1 MDFEQEKTV
10 WVIGHRNPDTDSIC
24 AAIAYADL
32 QNHLSETKYE
42 PKRAGNLNEETKYVL
57 RKFKAKA
64 PDYVDDVRTQV
75 KDIAFRRTIGVSS
88 SISLKRA
95 WEIMTTSNVVTL
107 PIIDDHN
114 EFTGLIVNND
124 IAESLMD
131 VLDTKILAE
140 ARTPYQN
147 MIETLNGTILV
158 GNAHGL
164 FITGKVIVAADSL
177 PMAEENIEKDD
188 LVILSDRESMQKC
201 ALKHNASCMVICGGT
216 QVSKDIIA
224 EAQDKECV
232 IISTPYD
239 TFTVSRLLMQS
250 MPIKQCM
257 RRRNLKKFDIEDYV
271 DDVKEVMSK
280 ARHRDF
286 PILDHDGNYVG
297 MISRRNLLN
306 MQKKRVVLVDHNERQ
321 QAVHGI
327 DNADILGII
336 DHHKIGSL
344 ETPVPVMFRNQPVGC
359 TSTIIYQMY
368 QENGVEISKQIA
380 GLLCSAIISDTLLF
394 RSPTC
399 TELDKMAATNLAK
412 IAEIGLL
419 ERHAAEMFRAG
430 SNFKSKTTEEICYQ
444 DFKTFTVGEIQFGVA
459 QISAMGR
466 NELDEVKERVL
477 PYQTTMMEE
486 RGLNMVFIMLTDIFN
501 ESTELICMG
510 EGADQAVERA
520 FHKQKLNQGYRL
532 RGVVS
537 RKKQLIPELL
547 DAIQQNLFGQ
557 GV

>member
-1 MDFEQEKTV
+1 MDFEQENSV

-57 RKFKAKA
+57 RKFKVKMPA
-64 PDYVDDVRTQV
+64 YVDDVRTQL

-95 WEIMTTSNVVTL
+95 WELMTTSKVVTL
-107 PIIDDHN
+107 PITDENN
-114 EFTGLIVNND
+114 ELLGLIVNGD
-124 IAESLMD
+124 IAESYMD
-131 VLDTKILAE
+131 VLDTRILAQ
-140 ARTPYQN
+140 ASTPYKN
-147 MIETLNGTILV
+147 MVETLNGTILV
-158 GNAHGL
+158 GNEHGRY
-164 FITGKVIVAADSL
+164 IRGKVIVAADSL
-177 PMAEENIEKDD
+177 PMAEESMEKDD
-188 LVILSDRESMQKC
+188 LVILGDRESMQKC
-201 ALKHNASCMVICGGT
+201 ALKHNASCLIICGGT
-216 QVSKDIIA
+216 QVYKQIIS

-239 TFTVSRLLMQS
+239 PFTVSRLIMQS
-250 MPIKQCM
+250 MPIKQFM
-257 RRRNLKKFDIEDYV
+257 RTKNLKKFDIEDYV
-271 DDVKEVMSK
+271 DDVREVMSK

-286 PILDHDGNYVG
+286 PILYHDGCYIG

-306 MQKKRVVLVDHNERQ
+306 MQKNRIVLLDHNERQ

-368 QENGVEISKQIA
+368 QENGVKITKPIA

-399 TELDKMAATNLAK
+399 TELDKQAAEKL
-412 IAEIGLL
+412 AEIAGIDM
-419 ERHAAEMFRAG
+419 ERHANEMFRAG
-430 SNFKSKTTEEICYQ
+430 SNFQSKTAEEICYQ
-444 DFKTFTVGEIQFGVA
+444 DFKTFTAGEILFGVS
-459 QISAMGR
+459 QISAMSR
-466 NELDEVKERVL
+466 DELDEVKERVL
-477 PYQTTMMEE
+477 PYQVTIMEE
-486 RGLNMVFIMLTDIFN
+486 RKLNMVFIMLTDILN

-510 EGADQAVERA
+510 KGADEAVEKA
-520 FHKQKLNQGYRL
+520 FYKQKINDGFRL

-537 RKKQLIPELL
+537 RKKQLIRELL
-547 DAIQQNLFGQ
+547 DAIANE
-557 GV
+557 

>member
-1 MDFEQEKTV
+1 MDFEQENSV

-57 RKFKAKA
+57 RRFKVKIPA
-64 PDYVDDVRTQV
+64 YVDDVRTQV

-95 WEIMTTSNVVTL
+95 WELMTTSKVVTL
-107 PIIDDHN
+107 PITGEDN
-114 EFTGLIVNND
+114 ELLGLIVNAD
-124 IAESLMD
+124 IAESYMD
-131 VLDTKILAE
+131 VLDTRILAE
-140 ARTPYQN
+140 ARTPYKN

-158 GNAHGL
+158 GNEHGRY
-164 FITGKVIVAADSL
+164 IRGKVIVAADSL
-177 PMAEENIEKDD
+177 PMAEESMEKDD
-188 LVILSDRESMQKC
+188 LVILGDRESMQKC
-201 ALKHNASCMVICGGT
+201 ALKHNASCLIICGGT
-216 QVSKDIIA
+216 QVSKAIIT

-239 TFTVSRLLMQS
+239 PFTVSRLIMQS
-250 MPIKQCM
+250 MPIKQFM
-257 RRRNLKKFDIEDYV
+257 RTKNLKKFEIEDYV
-271 DDVKEVMSK
+271 DDVREVMSK

-286 PILDHDGNYVG
+286 PILDHDGYYIG

-306 MQKKRVVLVDHNERQ
+306 MQKMRVVLVDHNEKQ

-368 QENGVEISKQIA
+368 QENGVKITKPIA

-399 TELDKMAATNLAK
+399 TQADKDAAAK
-412 IAEIGLL
+412 LAEIADIDM
-419 ERHAAEMFRAG
+419 ERHANEMFRAG
-430 SNFKSKTTEEICYQ
+430 SNFETKTTEEICYQ
-444 DFKTFTVGEIQFGVA
+444 DFKTFTAADILFGVS
-459 QISAMGR
+459 QISAMSR
-466 NELDEVKERVL
+466 EELDEVKERVL
-477 PYQTTMMEE
+477 PYQSVIMEE
-486 RGLNMVFIMLTDIFN
+486 RGLQMVFIMLTDILN
-501 ESTELICMG
+501 ESSELICLG
-510 EGADQAVERA
+510 KGADEAVEKA
-520 FHKQKLNQGYRL
+520 FYKQKINDGYRL

-547 DAIQQNLFGQ
+547 DAIMSMQA
-557 GV
+557 

>member
-1 MDFEQEKTV
+1 MDFEQENSV

-57 RKFKAKA
+57 RRFKVKIPA
-64 PDYVDDVRTQV
+64 YVDDVRTQV

-95 WEIMTTSNVVTL
+95 WELMTTSKVVTL
-107 PIIDDHN
+107 PITGEDN
-114 EFTGLIVNND
+114 ELLGLIVNAD
-124 IAESLMD
+124 IAESYMD
-131 VLDTKILAE
+131 VLDTRILAE
-140 ARTPYQN
+140 ARTPYKN

-158 GNAHGL
+158 GNEHGRY
-164 FITGKVIVAADSL
+164 IRGKVIVAADSL
-177 PMAEENIEKDD
+177 PMAEESMEKDD
-188 LVILSDRESMQKC
+188 LVILGDRESMQKC
-201 ALKHNASCMVICGGT
+201 ALKHNASCLIICGGT
-216 QVSKDIIA
+216 QVSKAIIT

-239 TFTVSRLLMQS
+239 PFTVSRLIMQS
-250 MPIKQCM
+250 MPIKQFM
-257 RRRNLKKFDIEDYV
+257 RTKNLKKFEIEDYV
-271 DDVKEVMSK
+271 DDVREVMSK
-280 ARHRDF
+280 ARHRDL
-286 PILDHDGNYVG
+286 PILDHDGYYIG

-306 MQKKRVVLVDHNERQ
+306 MQKKRVVLVDHNEKQ

-368 QENGVEISKQIA
+368 QENGVKITKSIA

-399 TELDKMAATNLAK
+399 TQADKDAAAK
-412 IAEIGLL
+412 LAEIADIDM
-419 ERHAAEMFRAG
+419 ERHANEMFRAG
-430 SNFKSKTTEEICYQ
+430 SNFETKTTEEICYQ
-444 DFKTFTVGEIQFGVA
+444 DFKTFTAADILFGVS
-459 QISAMGR
+459 QISAMSR
-466 NELDEVKERVL
+466 EELDEVKERVL
-477 PYQTTMMEE
+477 PYQSVIMEE
-486 RGLNMVFIMLTDIFN
+486 RGLQMVFIMLTDILN
-501 ESTELICMG
+501 ESSELICLG
-510 EGADQAVERA
+510 KGADEAVEKA
-520 FHKQKLNQGYRL
+520 FYKQKINDGYRL

-547 DAIQQNLFGQ
+547 DAIMSMQA
-557 GV
+557 

>member
-1 MDFEQEKTV
+1 MDFEQENPI

-57 RKFKAKA
+57 RKFKVKI
-64 PDYVDDVRTQV
+64 PGYVDDVRTQV
-75 KDIAFRRTIGVSS
+75 KDIAFRRTIGVNS

-95 WEIMTTSNVVTL
+95 WELMTTSHVVTL
-107 PIIDDHN
+107 PITDENN
-114 EFTGLIVNND
+114 ELLGLIVNAD
-124 IAESLMD
+124 IAESYMD
-131 VLDTKILAE
+131 VLDTRILAE
-140 ARTPYQN
+140 ARTPYKN

-158 GNAHGL
+158 GNEHGRY
-164 FITGKVIVAADSL
+164 IRGKVIVAADSL
-177 PMAEENIEKDD
+177 PMAEESMEKDD
-188 LVILSDRESMQKC
+188 LVILGDRESMQKC
-201 ALKHNASCMVICGGT
+201 ALKHNASCLIICGGT
-216 QVSKDIIA
+216 QVSKQILT

-239 TFTVSRLLMQS
+239 PFTVSRLIMQS
-250 MPIKQCM
+250 MPIKQFM
-257 RRRNLKKFDIEDYV
+257 RTKNLKKFEIEDYV
-271 DDVKEVMSK
+271 DDVREVMSK

-286 PILDHDGNYVG
+286 PILDHDGYYIG

-306 MQKKRVVLVDHNERQ
+306 MQKKRIVLVDHNEKQ

-327 DNADILGII
+327 ENADILGII

-359 TSTIIYQMY
+359 TSTIIWQMY
-368 QENGVEISKQIA
+368 LENGVKITKPIA

-399 TELDKMAATNLAK
+399 TELDKQAAEKL
-412 IAEIGLL
+412 AEIAGIDM
-419 ERHAAEMFRAG
+419 EQHANEMFRAG
-430 SNFKSKTTEEICYQ
+430 SNFQSKTAEEICYQ
-444 DFKTFTVGEIQFGVA
+444 DFKTFTAGEVLFGVS
-459 QISAMGR
+459 QISAMSR
-466 NELDEVKERVL
+466 EELDEVKERVL
-477 PYQTTMMEE
+477 PYQATIMEE
-486 RGLNMVFIMLTDIFN
+486 RKLNMVFIMLTDILN

-510 EGADQAVERA
+510 KGADEAVEKA
-520 FHKQKLNQGYRL
+520 FYKQKMNDGFRL

-547 DAIQQNLFGQ
+547 DAIANANA
-557 GV
+557 

>member
-1 MDFEQEKTV
+1 MDFEQENKV
-10 WVIGHRNPDTDSIC
+10 WVIGHKNPDTDSIC

-42 PKRAGNLNEETKYVL
+42 PKRAGNLNEETKFVL
-57 RKFKAKA
+57 RKFKKKA
-64 PDYVDDVRTQV
+64 PAYVDDVRTQV

-88 SISLKRA
+88 GISLKRA

-107 PIIDDHN
+107 PIVDDKN
-114 EFTGLIVNND
+114 EFIGLIVNND

-131 VLDTKILAE
+131 VLDTEILAE

-147 MIETLNGTILV
+147 MIETLNGSVLV

-164 FITGKVIVAADSL
+164 FITGKVTVAADSL
-177 PMAEENIEKDD
+177 PMAEENIEQDD

-201 ALKHNASCMVICGGT
+201 ALKHNVSCMVVCGGT
-216 QVSKDIIA
+216 QVSKDIIV

-239 TFTVSRLLMQS
+239 TFTASRLIMQS

-257 RRRNLKKFDIEDYV
+257 RQRNLTKFVIEDVV

-286 PILDHDGNYVG
+286 PILDRDGKYIG

-306 MQKKRVVLVDHNERQ
+306 MQKKRVVLVDHNEKQ

-368 QENGVEISKQIA
+368 QENGVKVSKQIA

-399 TELDKMAATNLAK
+399 THLDQAAAAELAK
-412 IAEIGLL
+412 IAEI
-419 ERHAAEMFRAG
+419 ENIKQYAAEMFRAG
-430 SNFKSKTTEEICYQ
+430 SNFKSKTTEEICHQ
-444 DFKTFTVGEIQFGVA
+444 DFKTFNAGEIQFGVA
-459 QISAMGR
+459 QISAMSR
-466 NELDEVKERVL
+466 EELDEIKERVL
-477 PYQTTMMEE
+477 PYQQEMMEE
-486 RGLNMVFIMLTDIFN
+486 KQLQMMFIMLTDIFH
-501 ESTELICMG
+501 ESTELVCMG
-510 EGADQAVERA
+510 EGADEAVERA
-520 FHKQKLNQGYRL
+520 FHKQKMNDGFRL

-547 DAIQQNLFGQ
+547 DAIQSMQQ
-557 GV
+557 M

>member
-1 MDFEQEKTV
+1 MDFEQENSV

-57 RKFKAKA
+57 RRFKVKIPA
-64 PDYVDDVRTQV
+64 YVDDVRTQV

-95 WEIMTTSNVVTL
+95 WELMTTSKVVTL
-107 PIIDDHN
+107 PITGEDN
-114 EFTGLIVNND
+114 ELLGLIVNAD
-124 IAESLMD
+124 IAESYMD
-131 VLDTKILAE
+131 VLDTRILAE
-140 ARTPYQN
+140 ARTPYKN

-158 GNAHGL
+158 GNEHGRY
-164 FITGKVIVAADSL
+164 IRGKVIVAADSL
-177 PMAEENIEKDD
+177 PMAEESMEKDD
-188 LVILSDRESMQKC
+188 LVILGDRESMQKC
-201 ALKHNASCMVICGGT
+201 ALKHNASCLIICGGT
-216 QVSKDIIA
+216 QVSKAIIT

-239 TFTVSRLLMQS
+239 PFTVSRLIMQS
-250 MPIKQCM
+250 MPIKQFM
-257 RRRNLKKFDIEDYV
+257 RTKNLKKFEIEDYV
-271 DDVKEVMSK
+271 DDVREVMSK

-286 PILDHDGNYVG
+286 PILDHDGYYIG

-306 MQKKRVVLVDHNERQ
+306 MQKKRVVLVDHNEKQ

-368 QENGVEISKQIA
+368 QENGVKITKPIA

-399 TELDKMAATNLAK
+399 TQADKDAAAK
-412 IAEIGLL
+412 LAEIADIDM
-419 ERHAAEMFRAG
+419 ERHANEMFRAG
-430 SNFKSKTTEEICYQ
+430 SNFETKTTEEICYQ
-444 DFKTFTVGEIQFGVA
+444 DFKTFTAADILFGVS
-459 QISAMGR
+459 QISAMSR
-466 NELDEVKERVL
+466 EELDEVKERVL
-477 PYQTTMMEE
+477 PYQSVIMEE
-486 RGLNMVFIMLTDIFN
+486 RGLQMVFIMLTDILN
-501 ESTELICMG
+501 ESSELICLG
-510 EGADQAVERA
+510 KDADEAVEKA
-520 FHKQKLNQGYRL
+520 FYKQKINDGYRL

-547 DAIQQNLFGQ
+547 DAIMSMQA
-557 GV
+557 

>member
-1 MDFEQEKTV
+1 MDFEQENAV

-32 QNHLSETKYE
+32 QNHLSDTKYE

-57 RKFKAKA
+57 RKFKVKIPA
-64 PDYVDDVRTQV
+64 YVDDVRTQV
-75 KDIAFRRTIGVSS
+75 KDIAFRRTIGVNS

-95 WEIMTTSNVVTL
+95 WELMTTSKVVTL
-107 PIIDDHN
+107 PITDENN
-114 EFTGLIVNND
+114 ELLGLIVNAD
-124 IAESLMD
+124 IAESYMD
-131 VLDTKILAE
+131 VLDTRILAE
-140 ARTPYQN
+140 ARTPYKN

-158 GNAHGL
+158 GNEHGRY
-164 FITGKVIVAADSL
+164 IRGKVIVAADSL
-177 PMAEENIEKDD
+177 PMAEESMEKDD
-188 LVILSDRESMQKC
+188 LVILGDRESMQKC
-201 ALKHNASCMVICGGT
+201 ALKHNASCLIICGGT
-216 QVSKDIIA
+216 QVSKQILSEA
-224 EAQDKECV
+224 EDKECV

-239 TFTVSRLLMQS
+239 PFTVSRLIMQS
-250 MPIKQCM
+250 MPIKQFM
-257 RRRNLKKFDIEDYV
+257 RTKNLKKFDIEDYV
-271 DDVKEVMSK
+271 DDVREVMSK

-286 PILDHDGNYVG
+286 PILDHEGYYIG

-306 MQKKRVVLVDHNERQ
+306 MQKKRIVLVDHNERQ

-368 QENGVEISKQIA
+368 MENGVKITKPIA

-399 TELDKMAATNLAK
+399 TELDKQAAEKL
-412 IAEIGLL
+412 AEIAGIDM
-419 ERHAAEMFRAG
+419 ERHANEMFRAG
-430 SNFKSKTTEEICYQ
+430 SNFQSKTAEEICYQ
-444 DFKTFTVGEIQFGVA
+444 DFKTFTAGEILFGVS
-459 QISAMGR
+459 QISAMSR
-466 NELDEVKERVL
+466 EELDEVKERVL
-477 PYQTTMMEE
+477 PYQATIMEE
-486 RGLNMVFIMLTDIFN
+486 RKLNMVFVMLTDILN
-501 ESTELICMG
+501 ESTELICLG
-510 EGADQAVERA
+510 KGADEAVERA
-520 FHKQKLNQGYRL
+520 FYKQKINDGFRL

-547 DAIQQNLFGQ
+547 DAIAND
-557 GV
+557 

>member
-1 MDFEQEKTV
+1 MDFEQENPV

-32 QNHLSETKYE
+32 KNHISDTKYE

-57 RKFKAKA
+57 RKFKVKIPA
-64 PDYVDDVRTQV
+64 YVDDVRTQV
-75 KDIAFRRTIGVSS
+75 KDIAFRRTIGINS

-95 WEIMTTSNVVTL
+95 WELMTTSKVVTL
-107 PIIDDHN
+107 PITGEEN
-114 EFTGLIVNND
+114 ELLGLIVNAD
-124 IAESLMD
+124 IAESYMD
-131 VLDTKILAE
+131 VLDTHILAE
-140 ARTPYQN
+140 ARTPYKN
-147 MIETLNGTILV
+147 MVETLNGTMLV
-158 GNAHGL
+158 GNEHGRY
-164 FITGKVIVAADSL
+164 IRGKVIVAADSL
-177 PMAEENIEKDD
+177 PMAEESMEKDD
-188 LVILSDRESMQKC
+188 LVILGDRESMQKC
-201 ALKHNASCMVICGGT
+201 ALKHNASCLIICGGT
-216 QVSKDIIA
+216 QVSKQILT

-239 TFTVSRLLMQS
+239 PFTVSRLIMQS
-250 MPIKQCM
+250 MPIKQFM
-257 RRRNLKKFDIEDYV
+257 RTKNLKKFEIEDYV
-271 DDVKEVMSK
+271 DDVREVMSK

-286 PILDHDGNYVG
+286 PILDHDGCYIG

-306 MQKKRVVLVDHNERQ
+306 MQKKRIVLVDHNERQ

-368 QENGVEISKQIA
+368 QENDVKITKPIA

-399 TELDKMAATNLAK
+399 TEMDKQAATALAA
-412 IAEIGLL
+412 IADIDM
-419 ERHAAEMFRAG
+419 ERHANEMFRAG
-430 SNFKSKTTEEICYQ
+430 SNFQSKTTEEICYQ
-444 DFKTFTVGEIQFGVA
+444 DFKTFTAGEVLFGVS
-459 QISAMGR
+459 QISAMSR
-466 NELDEVKERVL
+466 DELDEVKERVL
-477 PYQTTMMEE
+477 PYQQTIMEE
-486 RGLNMVFIMLTDIFN
+486 RQLQMVFIMLTDILN
-501 ESTELICMG
+501 ESSELICLG
-510 EGADQAVERA
+510 KGADEAVERA
-520 FHKQKLNQGYRL
+520 FYKQKINDGYRL

-547 DAIQQNLFGQ
+547 DAIANA
-557 GV
+557 

>member
-1 MDFEQEKTV
+1 MDFEQENSV

-57 RKFKAKA
+57 RRFKVKIPA
-64 PDYVDDVRTQV
+64 YVDDVRTQV

-95 WEIMTTSNVVTL
+95 WELMTTSKVVTL
-107 PIIDDHN
+107 PITGEDN
-114 EFTGLIVNND
+114 ELLGLIVNAD
-124 IAESLMD
+124 IAESYMD
-131 VLDTKILAE
+131 VLDTRILAE
-140 ARTPYQN
+140 ARTPYKN

-158 GNAHGL
+158 GNEHGRY
-164 FITGKVIVAADSL
+164 IRGKVIVAADSL
-177 PMAEENIEKDD
+177 PMAEESMEKDD
-188 LVILSDRESMQKC
+188 LVILGDRESMQKC
-201 ALKHNASCMVICGGT
+201 ALKHNASCLIICGGT
-216 QVSKDIIA
+216 QVSKAIIT

-239 TFTVSRLLMQS
+239 PFTVSRLIMQS
-250 MPIKQCM
+250 MPIKQFM
-257 RRRNLKKFDIEDYV
+257 RTKNLKKFEIEDYV
-271 DDVKEVMSK
+271 DDVREVMSK

-286 PILDHDGNYVG
+286 PILDHDGYYIG

-306 MQKKRVVLVDHNERQ
+306 MQKKRVVLVDHNEKQ

-368 QENGVEISKQIA
+368 QENGVKITKSIA

-399 TELDKMAATNLAK
+399 TQADKDAAAK
-412 IAEIGLL
+412 LAEIADIDM
-419 ERHAAEMFRAG
+419 ERHANEMFRAG
-430 SNFKSKTTEEICYQ
+430 SNFETKTTEEICYQ
-444 DFKTFTVGEIQFGVA
+444 DFKTFTAADILFGVS
-459 QISAMGR
+459 QISAMSR
-466 NELDEVKERVL
+466 EELDEIKERVL
-477 PYQTTMMEE
+477 PYQSVIMEE
-486 RGLNMVFIMLTDIFN
+486 RGLQMVFIMLTDILN
-501 ESTELICMG
+501 KSSELICLG
-510 EGADQAVERA
+510 KGADEAVEKA
-520 FHKQKLNQGYRL
+520 FYKQKINDGYRL

-547 DAIQQNLFGQ
+547 DAIMSMQA
-557 GV
+557 

>member
-1 MDFEQEKTV
+1 MDLEKENPV

-42 PKRAGNLNEETKYVL
+42 PKRAGNPNEETKYVL
-57 RKFKAKA
+57 RKFKVKMPA
-64 PDYVDDVRTQV
+64 YVDDVRTQV
-75 KDIAFRRTIGVSS
+75 KDIAFRRTIGVNSN
-88 SISLKRA
+88 ISLKRA
-95 WEIMTTSNVVTL
+95 WELMTTSKVVTL
-107 PIIDDHN
+107 PITDENN
-114 EFTGLIVNND
+114 ELLGLIVNGD
-124 IAESLMD
+124 IAESYMD
-131 VLDTKILAE
+131 VLDTRILAE
-140 ARTPYQN
+140 ARTPYKN

-158 GNAHGL
+158 GNEHGRY
-164 FITGKVIVAADSL
+164 IRGKVIVAADSL
-177 PMAEENIEKDD
+177 PMAEESMEKDD
-188 LVILSDRESMQKC
+188 LVILGDRESMQKC
-201 ALKHNASCMVICGGT
+201 ALKHNASCLIICGGT
-216 QVSKDIIA
+216 QVSKQILS

-239 TFTVSRLLMQS
+239 PFTVSRLIMQS
-250 MPIKQCM
+250 MPIKQFM
-257 RRRNLKKFDIEDYV
+257 RTKNLKKFDIEDYV
-271 DDVKEVMSK
+271 DDVREVMSK

-286 PILDHDGNYVG
+286 PILDHDGYYIG

-306 MQKKRVVLVDHNERQ
+306 MQKKRIVLVDHNERQ

-368 QENGVEISKQIA
+368 QENGVKITKPIA

-399 TELDKMAATNLAK
+399 TELDKQAASQL
-412 IAEIGLL
+412 AEIAGIDM
-419 ERHAAEMFRAG
+419 EKHANEMFRAG
-430 SNFKSKTTEEICYQ
+430 SNFHSKTTEEICYQ
-444 DFKTFTVGEIQFGVA
+444 DFKTFTTGEIQFGVS
-459 QISAMGR
+459 QISAMSR
-466 NELDEVKERVL
+466 EELDEVKERVL
-477 PYQTTMMEE
+477 PYQSTIMEE
-486 RGLNMVFIMLTDIFN
+486 RKLDMVFIMLTDILN

-510 EGADQAVERA
+510 KGADEAVEKA
-520 FHKQKLNQGYRL
+520 FYKQKINDGFRL

-547 DAIQQNLFGQ
+547 DAMAGD
-557 GV
+557 

>member
-1 MDFEQEKTV
+1 MDFEQENSV

-57 RKFKAKA
+57 RRFKVKIPA
-64 PDYVDDVRTQV
+64 YVDDVRTQV

-95 WEIMTTSNVVTL
+95 WELMTTSKVVTL
-107 PIIDDHN
+107 PITGEDN
-114 EFTGLIVNND
+114 ELLGLIVNAD
-124 IAESLMD
+124 IAESYMD
-131 VLDTKILAE
+131 VLDTRILAE
-140 ARTPYQN
+140 ARTPYKN

-158 GNAHGL
+158 GNEHGRY
-164 FITGKVIVAADSL
+164 IRGKVIVAADSL
-177 PMAEENIEKDD
+177 PMAEESMEKDD
-188 LVILSDRESMQKC
+188 LVILGDRESMQKC
-201 ALKHNASCMVICGGT
+201 ALKHNASCLIICGGT
-216 QVSKDIIA
+216 QVSKAIIT

-239 TFTVSRLLMQS
+239 PFTVSRLIMQS
-250 MPIKQCM
+250 MPIKQFM
-257 RRRNLKKFDIEDYV
+257 RTKNLKKFEIEDYV
-271 DDVKEVMSK
+271 DDVREVMSK

-286 PILDHDGNYVG
+286 PILDHDGYYIG

-306 MQKKRVVLVDHNERQ
+306 MQKKRVVLVDHNEKQ

-368 QENGVEISKQIA
+368 QENGVKITKSIA

-399 TELDKMAATNLAK
+399 TQADKDAAAK
-412 IAEIGLL
+412 LAEIADIDM
-419 ERHAAEMFRAG
+419 ERHANEMFRAG
-430 SNFKSKTTEEICYQ
+430 SNFETKTTEEICYQ
-444 DFKTFTVGEIQFGVA
+444 DFKTFTAADILFGVS
-459 QISAMGR
+459 QISAMSR
-466 NELDEVKERVL
+466 EELDEVKERVL
-477 PYQTTMMEE
+477 PYQSVIMEE
-486 RGLNMVFIMLTDIFN
+486 RGLQMVFIMLTDILN
-501 ESTELICMG
+501 ESSELICLG
-510 EGADQAVERA
+510 KGADEAVEKA
-520 FHKQKLNQGYRL
+520 FYKQKINDGYRL

-547 DAIQQNLFGQ
+547 DAIMSMQA
-557 GV
+557 

>member
-1 MDFEQEKTV
+1 MDFEQENSV

-57 RKFKAKA
+57 RRFKVKIPA
-64 PDYVDDVRTQV
+64 YVDDVRTQV

-95 WEIMTTSNVVTL
+95 WELMTTSKVVTL
-107 PIIDDHN
+107 PITGEDN
-114 EFTGLIVNND
+114 ELLGLIVNAD
-124 IAESLMD
+124 IAESYMD
-131 VLDTKILAE
+131 VLDTRILAE
-140 ARTPYQN
+140 ARTPYKN

-158 GNAHGL
+158 GNEHGRY
-164 FITGKVIVAADSL
+164 IRGKVIVAADSL
-177 PMAEENIEKDD
+177 PMAEESMEKDD
-188 LVILSDRESMQKC
+188 LVILGDRESMQKC
-201 ALKHNASCMVICGGT
+201 ALKHNASCLIICGGT
-216 QVSKDIIA
+216 QVSKAIIT

-239 TFTVSRLLMQS
+239 PFTVSRLIMQS
-250 MPIKQCM
+250 MPIKQFM
-257 RRRNLKKFDIEDYV
+257 RTKNLKKFEIEDYV
-271 DDVKEVMSK
+271 DDVREVMSK

-286 PILDHDGNYVG
+286 PILDHDGYYIG

-306 MQKKRVVLVDHNERQ
+306 MQKKRVVLVDHNEKQ

-368 QENGVEISKQIA
+368 QENGVKITKPIA

-399 TELDKMAATNLAK
+399 TQADKDAAAK
-412 IAEIGLL
+412 LAEIADIDM
-419 ERHAAEMFRAG
+419 ERHANEMFRAG
-430 SNFKSKTTEEICYQ
+430 SNFETKTTEEICYQ
-444 DFKTFTVGEIQFGVA
+444 DFKTFTAADILFGVS
-459 QISAMGR
+459 QISAMSR
-466 NELDEVKERVL
+466 EELDEVKERVL
-477 PYQTTMMEE
+477 PYQSVIMEE
-486 RGLNMVFIMLTDIFN
+486 RGLQMVFIMLTDILN
-501 ESTELICMG
+501 ESSELICLG
-510 EGADQAVERA
+510 KGADEAVEKA
-520 FHKQKLNQGYRL
+520 FYKQKINDGYRL

-547 DAIQQNLFGQ
+547 DAIMSMQA
-557 GV
+557 

>member
-1 MDFEQEKTV
+1 MDFEQENPI

-24 AAIAYADL
+24 AAIAFADL

-57 RKFKAKA
+57 RKFKVKI
-64 PDYVDDVRTQV
+64 PGYVDDVRTQV

-95 WEIMTTSNVVTL
+95 WELMTTSNVVTL
-107 PIIDDHN
+107 PITDENN
-114 EFTGLIVNND
+114 ELLGLIVNAD
-124 IAESLMD
+124 IAESYMD
-131 VLDTKILAE
+131 VLDTRILAE
-140 ARTPYQN
+140 ARTPYKN

-158 GNAHGL
+158 GNEHGRY
-164 FITGKVIVAADSL
+164 IRGKVIVAADSL
-177 PMAEENIEKDD
+177 PMAEESMEKDD
-188 LVILSDRESMQKC
+188 LVILGDRESMQKC
-201 ALKHNASCMVICGGT
+201 ALKHNASCLIICGGT
-216 QVSKDIIA
+216 QVSKQILT

-232 IISTPYD
+232 IISTPYNP
-239 TFTVSRLLMQS
+239 FTVSRLIMQS
-250 MPIKQCM
+250 MPIKQFM
-257 RRRNLKKFDIEDYV
+257 RTKNLKKFEIEDYV
-271 DDVKEVMSK
+271 DDVREVMSK

-286 PILDHDGNYVG
+286 PILDHDGYYIG

-306 MQKKRVVLVDHNERQ
+306 MQKKRIVLVDHNEKQ

-327 DNADILGII
+327 ENADILGII

-359 TSTIIYQMY
+359 TSTIIWQMY
-368 QENGVEISKQIA
+368 LENGVKITKPIA

-399 TELDKMAATNLAK
+399 TELDKQAAEKL
-412 IAEIGLL
+412 AEIAGIDM
-419 ERHAAEMFRAG
+419 EQHANEMFRAG
-430 SNFKSKTTEEICYQ
+430 SNFQSKTAEEICYQ
-444 DFKTFTVGEIQFGVA
+444 DFKTFTAGEILFGVS
-459 QISAMGR
+459 QISAMSR
-466 NELDEVKERVL
+466 EELDEVKERVL
-477 PYQTTMMEE
+477 PYQATIMEE
-486 RGLNMVFIMLTDIFN
+486 RKLNMVFIMLTDILN

-510 EGADQAVERA
+510 KGADEAVEKA
-520 FHKQKLNQGYRL
+520 FYKQKMNDGFRL

-547 DAIQQNLFGQ
+547 DAIVNANA
-557 GV
+557 

>member
-1 MDFEQEKTV
+1 MDFEQENPI

-57 RKFKAKA
+57 RKFKVKI
-64 PDYVDDVRTQV
+64 PGYVDDVRTQV

-95 WEIMTTSNVVTL
+95 WELMTTSNVVTL
-107 PIIDDHN
+107 PITDENN
-114 EFTGLIVNND
+114 ELLGLIVNAD
-124 IAESLMD
+124 IAESYMD
-131 VLDTKILAE
+131 VLDTRILAE
-140 ARTPYQN
+140 ARTPYKN

-158 GNAHGL
+158 GNEHGRY
-164 FITGKVIVAADSL
+164 IRGKVIVAADSL
-177 PMAEENIEKDD
+177 PMAEESMEKDD
-188 LVILSDRESMQKC
+188 LVILGDRESMQKC
-201 ALKHNASCMVICGGT
+201 ALKHNASCLIICGGT
-216 QVSKDIIA
+216 QVSKQILT

-239 TFTVSRLLMQS
+239 PFTVSRLIMQS
-250 MPIKQCM
+250 MPIKQFM
-257 RRRNLKKFDIEDYV
+257 RTKKLKKFEIEDYV
-271 DDVKEVMSK
+271 DDVREVMSK

-286 PILDHDGNYVG
+286 PILDHDGYYIG

-306 MQKKRVVLVDHNERQ
+306 MQKKRIVLVDHNEKQ

-327 DNADILGII
+327 ENADILGII

-359 TSTIIYQMY
+359 TSTIIWQMY
-368 QENGVEISKQIA
+368 LENGVKITKPIA

-399 TELDKMAATNLAK
+399 TELDKQAAEKL
-412 IAEIGLL
+412 AEIVGIDM
-419 ERHAAEMFRAG
+419 EQHANEMFRAG
-430 SNFKSKTTEEICYQ
+430 SNFQSKTAEEICYQ
-444 DFKTFTVGEIQFGVA
+444 DFKTFTAGEILFGVS
-459 QISAMGR
+459 QISAMSR
-466 NELDEVKERVL
+466 EELDEVKERVL
-477 PYQTTMMEE
+477 PYQATIMEE
-486 RGLNMVFIMLTDIFN
+486 RKLNMVFIMLTDILN

-510 EGADQAVERA
+510 KGADEAVEKA
-520 FHKQKLNQGYRL
+520 FYKQKMNDGFRL

-547 DAIQQNLFGQ
+547 DAIANANA
-557 GV
+557 

>member
-1 MDFEQEKTV
+1 MDLEKENPV

-32 QNHLSETKYE
+32 QSHLSETKYE
-42 PKRAGNLNEETKYVL
+42 PKRAGNPNEETKYVL
-57 RKFKAKA
+57 RKFKVKMPA
-64 PDYVDDVRTQV
+64 YVDDVRTQV
-75 KDIAFRRTIGVSS
+75 KDIAFRRTIGVNSN
-88 SISLKRA
+88 ISLKRA
-95 WEIMTTSNVVTL
+95 WELMTTSKVVTL
-107 PIIDDHN
+107 PITDENN
-114 EFTGLIVNND
+114 ELLGLIVNGD
-124 IAESLMD
+124 IAESYMD
-131 VLDTKILAE
+131 VLDTRILAE
-140 ARTPYQN
+140 ARTPYKN

-158 GNAHGL
+158 GNEHGRY
-164 FITGKVIVAADSL
+164 IRGKVIVAADSL
-177 PMAEENIEKDD
+177 PMAEESMEKDD
-188 LVILSDRESMQKC
+188 LVILGDRESMQKC
-201 ALKHNASCMVICGGT
+201 ALKHNASCLIICGGT
-216 QVSKDIIA
+216 QVSKQILS

-239 TFTVSRLLMQS
+239 PFTVSRLIMQS
-250 MPIKQCM
+250 MPIKQFM
-257 RRRNLKKFDIEDYV
+257 RTKNLKKFDIEDYV
-271 DDVKEVMSK
+271 DDVREVMSK

-286 PILDHDGNYVG
+286 PILDHDGYYIG

-306 MQKKRVVLVDHNERQ
+306 MQKKRIVLVDHNERQ

-368 QENGVEISKQIA
+368 QENGVKITKPIA

-399 TELDKMAATNLAK
+399 TELDKQAASQL
-412 IAEIGLL
+412 AEIAGIDM
-419 ERHAAEMFRAG
+419 EKHANEMFRAG
-430 SNFKSKTTEEICYQ
+430 SNFHSKTTEEICYQ
-444 DFKTFTVGEIQFGVA
+444 DFKTFTTGEIQFGVS
-459 QISAMGR
+459 QISAMSR
-466 NELDEVKERVL
+466 EELDEVKERVL
-477 PYQTTMMEE
+477 PYQSTIMEE
-486 RGLNMVFIMLTDIFN
+486 RKLDMVFIMLTDILN

-510 EGADQAVERA
+510 KGADEAVEKA
-520 FHKQKLNQGYRL
+520 FYKQKINDGFRL

-547 DAIQQNLFGQ
+547 DAMAGD
-557 GV
+557 

>member
-1 MDFEQEKTV
+1 MDFEQENAV

-57 RKFKAKA
+57 RKFKVKIPA
-64 PDYVDDVRTQV
+64 YVDDVRTQL

-95 WEIMTTSNVVTL
+95 WELMTTSKVVTL
-107 PIIDDHN
+107 PITGEDN
-114 EFTGLIVNND
+114 ELLGLIVNAD
-124 IAESLMD
+124 IAESYMD
-131 VLDTKILAE
+131 VLDTHILAQ
-140 ARTPYQN
+140 ARTPYKN

-158 GNAHGL
+158 GNAHGRY
-164 FITGKVIVAADSL
+164 IRGKVIVAADSL
-177 PMAEENIEKDD
+177 PMAEESMEKDD
-188 LVILSDRESMQKC
+188 LVILGDRESMQKC
-201 ALKHNASCMVICGGT
+201 ALKHNASCLIICGGT
-216 QVSKDIIA
+216 QVSKQILTEA
-224 EAQDKECV
+224 EDKECV

-239 TFTVSRLLMQS
+239 PFTVSRLIMQS
-250 MPIKQCM
+250 MPIKQFM
-257 RRRNLKKFDIEDYV
+257 RTKNLKKFEIEDYV
-271 DDVKEVMSK
+271 DDVREVMSK

-286 PILDHDGNYVG
+286 PILDHDGYYIG

-306 MQKKRVVLVDHNERQ
+306 MQKKRIVLVDHNERQ

-368 QENGVEISKQIA
+368 QENAVKITKPIA

-399 TELDKMAATNLAK
+399 TEMDKQAAHSL
-412 IAEIGLL
+412 AEIAGIDM
-419 ERHAAEMFRAG
+419 ERHANEMFRAG
-430 SNFKSKTTEEICYQ
+430 SNFQSKTTEEICYQ
-444 DFKTFTVGEIQFGVA
+444 DFKTFTAGEVLFGVS
-459 QISAMGR
+459 QISAMSR
-466 NELDEVKERVL
+466 EELDEVKARVM
-477 PYQTTMMEE
+477 PYQETIMED
-486 RGLNMVFIMLTDIFN
+486 RKLNMVFIMLTDILN
-501 ESTELICMG
+501 ESSELICLG
-510 EGADQAVERA
+510 KGADEAVERA
-520 FHKQKLNQGYRL
+520 FYKQKINDGYRL

-547 DAIQQNLFGQ
+547 DAIANA
-557 GV
+557 